1 MVLVTNVAVSF
12 GKCRVPWSRQQA
24 FMFTYGSIQQ
34 CCERC
39 CSTNAP
45 NERIRT
51 NKFERENER
60 IVTAANRKVNRMS
73 QRVSWKYYSTSE
85 GMIKR
90 TEQQCYTHKPRKLRT
105 KNHQPNN
112 PTNART
118 IMIESSTERTN
129 NHTVEPTS
137 QQCVHYCWQSQIFF
151 RVHHIDNST
160 NHHCSNIFGSS
171 TYVTFID
178 FRRIL
183 SQVDVSCLPCLHY
196 YVPWIHLH
204 CKHLLCE
211 TRWPSVGV
219 LNSRSLGSSL
229 RWITVCGSCAKCA
242 GPFHS
247 RVKMGSMQET
257 VWETWWNGNER
268 WSSF

>member
-1 MVLVTNVAVSF
+1 
-12 GKCRVPWSRQQA
+12 
-24 FMFTYGSIQQ
+24 
-34 CCERC
+34 
-39 CSTNAP
+39 
-45 NERIRT
+45 
-51 NKFERENER
+51 
-60 IVTAANRKVNRMS
+60 
-73 QRVSWKYYSTSE
+73 
-85 GMIKR
+85 MIKR

-105 KNHQPNN
+105 NKWVFEATNHQPNKHESN
-112 PTNART
+112 QCTNHELSNH
-118 IMIESSTERTN
+118 IERTN

-229 RWITVCGSCAKCA
+229 RWIAVSGSCAKCT
-242 GPFHS
+242 GPFHL
-247 RVKMGSMQET
+247 RVKVGSMQGT
-257 VWETWWNGNER
+257 IWETWWNDNER
-268 WSSF
+268 